1 MPTSILLDRK
11 IAFTTVSGPT
21 SYNQTTGI
29 QVTIN
34 ELQRID
40 NAIVTVNAPLQVNNF
55 VHAVRVDSI
64 SGNVITIR
72 VFRIDV
78 TASAPATWAEVP
90 NGTNISALQ
99 LNIVAIGN

>member
-1 MPTSILLDRK
+1 MPTSLLLDRK

-21 SYNQTTGI
+21 SYNATTGI

-40 NAIVTVNAPLQVNNF
+40 NVIVTVNAPLQVNNF
-55 VHAVRVDSI
+55 VHSVNVASI
-64 SGNVITIR
+64 SGNVITLR

-78 TASAPATWAEVP
+78 TATAPATWTEVP

-99 LNIVAIGN
+99 INIVAIGN